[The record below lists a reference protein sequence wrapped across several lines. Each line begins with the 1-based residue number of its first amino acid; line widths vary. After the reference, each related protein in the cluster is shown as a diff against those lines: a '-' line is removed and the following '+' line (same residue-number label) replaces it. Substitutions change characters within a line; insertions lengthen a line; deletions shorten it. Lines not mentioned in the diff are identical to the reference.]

1 MCGFSGYATI
11 DGIVKKDFLIKMKN
25 TLNHRGPDSSGVWNN
40 DNVGLTHNRLSI
52 LDTAKTGS
60 QPMFSNRYVIC
71 FNGEIYNHLEL
82 RKKLQTEKNF
92 NDFKGTSDTETILNF
107 FEFYGIQKSLEHM
120 EGMFS
125 LVLYD
130 KLTNK
135 LILAR
140 DRFGE
145 KPLYYGVNNKNFYF
159 SSELKALKIHPE
171 FSPEINYNA
180 LSQFFKYSYIEAPQS
195 IYKGIKKL
203 LPGSFITVSLNSGF
217 ENIIESKYW
226 NIDTQVIKN
235 ISNPF
240 LGSEDQ
246 AIEELDIKL
255 NKAVKSRMISDVPIG
270 SFLSGGVDS
279 SLITALMQA
288 NSESKVNT
296 FSIGFNEDFYDE
308 AQYAKQISKH
318 LNTNHNELYVDSKD
332 LINVIP
338 DLPKIYDEPFADS
351 SQLPTY
357 LVSKLASKKVK
368 VCLSGDAGDEVFGGY
383 NRYFQAQRIA
393 NFPKIFKKT
402 LPKLL
407 SLIPRRNIENIYQ
420 TFKPILPKSLK
431 SSNPINHYDKIL
443 SILSLDSEWEI
454 YNKLITTGPSTN
466 SYLNSYKNYSSKE
479 DIFNS
484 LPNNSSFAKRMM
496 LTDTKTYLSG
506 DILCKV
512 DRASMANSLE
522 TRVPFLDRELFEFVW
537 SLSDNLKIN
546 NGNGKYILKKV
557 LNKYVPNKLIDR
569 PKMGFGVPI
578 EKWLRGPIK
587 DWADDLLSKKNIN
600 EDGFFNY
607 EMVKK
612 IWDDHI
618 NKKSNNQHILW
629 NILVFQSWKNE
640 WL

>member
-1 MCGFSGYATI
+1 MCGFSGYATFN
-11 DGIVKKDFLIKMKN
+11 GIINKDFLIKMKN
-25 TLNHRGPDSSGVWNN
+25 TLNHRGPDSSGIWNN
-40 DNVGLTHNRLSI
+40 KNVGLTHNRLSI
-52 LDTAKTGS
+52 LDVSKTGS
-60 QPMFSNRYVIC
+60 QPMYSNRYVIC

-92 NDFKGTSDTETILNF
+92 NDFNGTSDTETILNC
-107 FEFYGIQKSLEHM
+107 FEFFGVRSSLQYM
-120 EGMFS
+120 EGMFA

-130 KLTNK
+130 KLKNE

-140 DRFGE
+140 DKFGE
-145 KPLYYGVNNKNFYF
+145 KPLYYGINNKNFYF
-159 SSELKALKIHPE
+159 SSELKALKAHPE
-171 FSPEINYNA
+171 FFPEINHDA

-195 IYKGIKKL
+195 IFKGIKKIM
-203 LPGSFITVSLNSGF
+203 PGSFIKLSLNSDF
-217 ENIIESKYW
+217 KEIKESKYW
-226 NIDTQVIKN
+226 NIDNKVLNSINNQFT
-235 ISNPF
+235 
-240 LGSEDQ
+240 GSENE

-279 SLITALMQA
+279 SLITALMQH
-288 NSESKVNT
+288 NSDSKVNT
-296 FSIGFNEDFYDE
+296 FSIGFNENYYDE
-308 AQYAKQISKH
+308 AQYAKQISKY

-332 LINVIP
+332 LINLIP
-338 DLPKIYDEPFADS
+338 DLPNIYDEPFADS

-357 LVSKLASKKVK
+357 LVSKLASSNVK

-393 NFPKIFKKT
+393 NTPKILKNSLFKM
-402 LPKLL
+402 L
-407 SLIPRRNIENIYQ
+407 SLIPRDKVEDIYKL
-420 TFKPILPKSLK
+420 FKPILPASFK

-443 SILSLDSEWEI
+443 SIISLNNEWDI
-454 YNKLITTGPSTN
+454 YEKLITTGPSAN
-466 SYLNSYKNYSSKE
+466 SFFSKYKNCSNKQ
-479 DIFNS
+479 DFFNF
-484 LPNNSSFAKRMM
+484 LPDNSSFAKKMM
-496 LTDTKTYLSG
+496 LTDTKTYLNG

-512 DRASMANSLE
+512 DRASMSNSLE

-537 SLSDNLKIN
+537 SLPDNLKIN

-587 DWADDLLSKKNIN
+587 DWANDLLSKKNIN

-607 EMVKK
+607 EMIKK

-618 NKKSNNQHILW
+618 NKKNNNQHILW

>member
-1 MCGFSGYATI
+1 MCGFSGYAITE
-11 DGIVKKDFLIKMKN
+11 GIVKKDFLVMMKN
-25 TLNHRGPDSSGVWNN
+25 SLNHRGPDSSGIWNN
-40 DNVGLTHNRLSI
+40 NHVGLTHNRLSI

-60 QPMFSNRYVIC
+60 QPMLSNRYVIC

-82 RKKLQTEKNF
+82 RKKLQNEKNF

-107 FEFYGIQKSLEHM
+107 FEFYGILKSLEYM

-159 SSELKALKIHPE
+159 SSELKALKVHPE

-240 LGSEDQ
+240 LGSEDH

-288 NSESKVNT
+288 NSKSKVNT
-296 FSIGFNEDFYDE
+296 FSIGFNENYYDE

-393 NFPKIFKKT
+393 NFPKILKKT

-454 YNKLITTGPSTN
+454 YNKLITTGPSIN

-479 DIFNS
+479 DIFNF

-522 TRVPFLDRELFEFVW
+522 TRVPFLDRELFNFIW
-537 SLSDNLKIN
+537 SCSDDLKIN

-557 LNKYVPNKLIDR
+557 LDKYVPKKLIDR
-569 PKMGFGVPI
+569 PKMGFGIPI
-578 EKWLRGPIK
+578 DTWLRGPLIG
-587 DWADDLLSKKNIN
+587 WAEELLNEKKIN
-600 EDGFFNY
+600 EKGILNY
-607 EMVKK
+607 KEVKK
-612 IWDDHI
+612 VWDKHQSGKY
-618 NKKSNNQHILW
+618 NLQHELW
-629 NILVFQSWKNE
+629 NILMFQAWE
-640 WL
+640 EEF

>member
-1 MCGFSGYATI
+1 MQ
-11 DGIVKKDFLIKMKN
+11 
-25 TLNHRGPDSSGVWNN
+25 
-40 DNVGLTHNRLSI
+40 HN
-52 LDTAKTGS
+52 
-60 QPMFSNRYVIC
+60 
-71 FNGEIYNHLEL
+71 
-82 RKKLQTEKNF
+82 
-92 NDFKGTSDTETILNF
+92 SD
-107 FEFYGIQKSLEHM
+107 
-120 EGMFS
+120 
-125 LVLYD
+125 
-130 KLTNK
+130 
-135 LILAR
+135 
-140 DRFGE
+140 
-145 KPLYYGVNNKNFYF
+145 
-159 SSELKALKIHPE
+159 
-171 FSPEINYNA
+171 
-180 LSQFFKYSYIEAPQS
+180 
-195 IYKGIKKL
+195 
-203 LPGSFITVSLNSGF
+203 
-217 ENIIESKYW
+217 
-226 NIDTQVIKN
+226 
-235 ISNPF
+235 
-240 LGSEDQ
+240 
-246 AIEELDIKL
+246 
-255 NKAVKSRMISDVPIG
+255 
-270 SFLSGGVDS
+270 
-279 SLITALMQA
+279 
-288 NSESKVNT
+288 SKVNT

-332 LINVIP
+332 LINLIP

-357 LVSKLASKKVK
+357 LVSKLAASNVK

-393 NFPKIFKKT
+393 STPKILKKN
-402 LPKLL
+402 LLKLL
-407 SLIPRRNIENIYQ
+407 TLIPRNKVEDIYKLI
-420 TFKPILPKSLK
+420 KPILPSNFK

-443 SILSLDSEWEI
+443 SIISLNNEWDI
-454 YNKLITTGPSTN
+454 YEKLITTGPLAN
-466 SYLNSYKNYSSKE
+466 SFFNNYKNCSNKQ
-479 DIFNS
+479 DFFNF
-484 LPNNSSFAKRMM
+484 LPDNSSFAKKMM
-496 LTDTKTYLSG
+496 LTDTKTYLNG

-512 DRASMANSLE
+512 DRASMSNSLE